1 MLYAWCYQ
9 CQLMGK
15 ILHHLF
21 LIFADLLIIT
31 FLILTSIIVELAYL
45 IPSFCF
51 QKLDRINQLKI
62 FKHLQNNIMIIEE
75 VKLQNLE
82 AIFMKLRKQAHYVK
96 LFQYFK

>member
-1 MLYAWCYQ
+1 MDRIIHRRFQ
-9 CQLMGK
+9 
-15 ILHHLF
+15 
-21 LIFADLLIIT
+21 IFADLLILT
-31 FLILTSIIVELAYL
+31 FLILTLIVVELVYL